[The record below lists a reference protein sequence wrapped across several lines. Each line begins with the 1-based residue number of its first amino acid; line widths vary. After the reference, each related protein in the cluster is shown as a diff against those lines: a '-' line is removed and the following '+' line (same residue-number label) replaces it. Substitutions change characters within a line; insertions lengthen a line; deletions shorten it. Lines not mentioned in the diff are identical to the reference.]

1 MLPFFYAMWT
11 IENLIDWAFF
21 HFLEVVAKRGGDLAE
36 KNLLSLRKIMK
47 KQHFFR
53 FTKLLKPDKNNISIW
68 RDGRV
73 VECAGLLN
81 R

>member
-47 KQHFFR
+47 K
-53 FTKLLKPDKNNISIW
+53 
-68 RDGRV
+68 
-73 VECAGLLN
+73 
-81 R
+81 